1 MDMVA
6 LAARPRAAVRPAAA
20 SRFRHVDLL
29 RALAVCLVVFAHAG
43 FATVVPG
50 GTGVTIFFSIS
61 GFIIT
66 HLVLRELDRTGTF
79 RIDHFYA
86 RRALKIVPPFIVLS
100 AVPTLLWAT
109 TNHFE
114 LSAFAS
120 QVFFVFN
127 WWVLFGSGHG
137 VPGGSDVLWSLAVE
151 EQFYI
156 VVALVWCVGVRMP
169 NPRALIG
176 WVAGAALLTSTV
188 LRLVLAVDPGNT
200 SRIYYGTDTR
210 MDGLALG
217 MLSAVLL
224 THWERGG
231 ARLLWLRRFLASAV
245 AIPAAL
251 GVGILTLEVH
261 GAYFQNTHRYTL
273 QSLATCV
280 VLLAGFQVSRSR
292 AHMAL
297 ARVSRCRIV
306 AFLGLASYSTYLF
319 NLTLVKALQDNTS
332 SGRTEVTIVALVLCN
347 LVGLISWRLLE
358 RPFERVRARLH

>member
-1 MDMVA
+1 MGTTT
-6 LAARPRAAVRPAAA
+6 
-20 SRFRHVDLL
+20 RFQHVDLL
-29 RALAVCLVVFAHAG
+29 RALAVSLVVFAHAG

-66 HLVLRELDRTGTF
+66 NLVLRELDRTGSF

-86 RRALKIVPPFIVLS
+86 RRALKIIPPFIVLS
-100 AVPTLLWAT
+100 AVPTLLWAFS
-109 TNHFE
+109 HQFE

-137 VPGGSDVLWSLAVE
+137 VPSGSNVLWSLAVE

-156 VVALVWCVGVRMP
+156 VLALVWFVGVRMRD
-169 NPRALIG
+169 PRKLIA
-176 WVAGAALLTSTV
+176 WVATAALAISTA
-188 LRLVLAVDPGNT
+188 LRLVLAVDPDNT
-200 SRIYYGTDTR
+200 SRIYFGTDTR

-231 ARLLWLRRFLASAV
+231 TQLRPLRTFLASPV
-245 AIPAAL
+245 AIPAA
-251 GVGILTLEVH
+251 VAAGILTLEVH
-261 GAYFQNTHRYTL
+261 NPFFQNTSRYTL
-273 QSLATCV
+273 QSLATCT

-292 AHMAL
+292 AHIAL
-297 ARVSRCRIV
+297 ARIARSRVVVFVGI
-306 AFLGLASYSTYLF
+306 ASYSTYLF
-319 NLTLVKALQDNTS
+319 NLTLVKALQDKTS
-332 SGRTEVTIVALVLCN
+332 SSRLVVTISALILCN
-347 LVGLISWRLLE
+347 LVGLLSWRWLE
-358 RPFERVRARLH
+358 RPFERVRARLS